1 LIYDHR
7 ALEKRRTVGDSP
19 TQSQEASGGRV
30 SKKMILAAVA
40 AAALS
45 VHAAPVL
52 ARPAP
57 PPTAET
63 ASVKIDKAR
72 IDAALK
78 AMVASGRAVGASALV
93 WQDGQERYFGVAGMA
108 DREAGKPMRRDTL
121 VQIFSMTKP
130 VTGVALMQLW
140 EQGKFGLDD
149 PLARYLPEF
158 ADMKV
163 IDGQGGVRPAARPI
177 LIRDILRHTAGFS
190 YGMRD
195 TAADAAFKAA
205 DPLNLKNDLAEF
217 SRRLA
222 TVPLM
227 YDPGER
233 WSYSAAVDVQARLV
247 EVLSG
252 QPFEAYVKAHI
263 LEPLAMKDTA
273 WTRPETAFAR
283 LAATYNK
290 GPDGKLAREDSA
302 ETRKL
307 NFDPARRM
315 TMGGA
320 GLVASI
326 DDYARFSR
334 MLLGGGTLD
343 GVQILKPSTVRLMA
357 TDQLDPRVTDRW
369 WLPGKGSVGFGLD
382 FAVRKQRPRT
392 AEENRGAVGEFFWDG
407 RDSTLF
413 WVDPANRLT
422 AVFFVQTY
430 PFDGTLHHDLRAAVY
445 GPNYLGPKGD

>member
-1 LIYDHR
+1 M
-7 ALEKRRTVGDSP
+7 
-19 TQSQEASGGRV
+19 
-30 SKKMILAAVA
+30 SKKIILAAVA
-40 AAALS
+40 ATLLA
-45 VHAAPVL
+45 VPVAPAL

-57 PPTAET
+57 AAEAP

-78 AMVASGRAVGASALV
+78 AMVDSGRAVGVSALV
-93 WQDGQERYFGVAGMA
+93 WQDGQERYFGSAGMA
-108 DREAGKPMRRDTL
+108 DREGGKPMRRDTL

-149 PLARYLPEF
+149 PLSKYLPEF

-163 IDGQGGVRPAARPI
+163 IDGKGGVRPAARPI
-177 LIRDILRHTAGFS
+177 VIRDIMRHTAGFS

-205 DPLNLKNDLAEF
+205 DVLGLDHDLTEF
-217 SRRLA
+217 GHRLA
-222 TVPLM
+222 GVPLLF
-227 YDPGER
+227 DPGTQ
-233 WSYSAAVDVQARLV
+233 WSYSVGVDVQALLV
-247 EVLSG
+247 EKISG
-252 QPFEAYVKAHI
+252 QPFESYVRAHI
-263 LEPLAMKDTA
+263 LDPLGLKATA
-273 WTRPETAFAR
+273 WTQPEAAFPR
-283 LAATYNK
+283 LAAVYNK
-290 GPDGKLAREDSA
+290 GADGKLAREDSA
-302 ETRKL
+302 TTRAL
-307 NFDPARRM
+307 NFDPKRRL

-326 DDYARFSR
+326 DDYSRFTR
-334 MLLGGGTLD
+334 MLLNQGTLD

-382 FAVRKQRPRT
+382 FAVRKQQPQT
-392 AEENRGAVGEFFWDG
+392 AAENRGAVGEFFWDG

-413 WVDPANRLT
+413 WVDPVNKLT
-422 AVFFVQTY
+422 AVFFVQTF
-430 PFDGTLHHDLRAAVY
+430 PFDGTLHHDFRQAVY
-445 GPNYLGPKGD
+445 GPDYLGPKGD

>member
-1 LIYDHR
+1 M
-7 ALEKRRTVGDSP
+7 
-19 TQSQEASGGRV
+19 
-30 SKKMILAAVA
+30 SKKMILAALAATLLTVPVA
-40 AAALS
+40 PAVASPTPAAEAP
-45 VHAAPVL
+45 APV
-52 ARPAP
+52 R
-57 PPTAET
+57 
-63 ASVKIDKAR
+63 IDKAR

-78 AMVASGRAVGASALV
+78 AMVDSGRAVGVSALV
-93 WQDGQERYFGVAGMA
+93 WQDGQERYFGAAGMA

-149 PLARYLPEF
+149 PLSRYLPEF
-158 ADMKV
+158 AQMKV
-163 IDGQGGVRPAARPI
+163 MDAQGQVAPANRPI
-177 LIRDILRHTAGFS
+177 LVRDIMRHTAGFS
-190 YGMRD
+190 YGGRGLP
-195 TAADAAFKAA
+195 ADKAFVAV

-222 TVPLM
+222 TAPLLFQ
-227 YDPGER
+227 PGEQ
-233 WSYSAAVDVQARLV
+233 WSYSVAVDVQARLV

-252 QPFEAYVKAHI
+252 QPYEAYARAHI
-263 LEPLAMKDTA
+263 LDPLGMKETG
-273 WTRPETAFAR
+273 WTQPRTAFAR

-290 GPDGKLAREDSA
+290 GADGKLARQDDV

-307 NFDPARRM
+307 NFDPERRL

-334 MLLGGGTLD
+334 MLLNGGGLD
-343 GVQILKPSTVRLMA
+343 GVRILKPSTIRLMA
-357 TDQLDPRVTDRW
+357 TDHLDARVTETW
-369 WLPGKGSVGFGLD
+369 WLPSKGSVGFGLD
-382 FAVRKQRPRT
+382 FAVRKSQPQT

-407 RDSTLF
+407 RETTLF

-430 PFDGTLHHDLRAAVY
+430 PFDASLHRDFRAAVY